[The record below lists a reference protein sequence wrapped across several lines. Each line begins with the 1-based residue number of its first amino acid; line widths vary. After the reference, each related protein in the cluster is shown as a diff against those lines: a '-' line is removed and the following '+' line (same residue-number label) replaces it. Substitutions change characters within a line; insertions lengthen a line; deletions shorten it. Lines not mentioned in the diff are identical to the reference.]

1 MFKYETDAKFENNFI
16 KKNIFYFHNA
26 CTPVKFNFVSSDIKK
41 ANYSKNWYENIEKSI
56 KQHKNRNSNLVIF
69 GLTELTDTSNEKIA
83 EYDAES
89 FFELVN
95 ELEALNGTNNKIMW
109 QIDEIKRL
117 KNGKNTLGPAP
128 LLIKLGGDKS
138 QLVRNEILKAAKKL
152 KTSTKYKNL
161 SISPDLSV
169 HQRMRLKELNK
180 IKKELNN
187 GLIDS
192 KLPKNFYYG
201 IRNNKIVKIKKD
213 LEEIDNAQ
221 FENKIKSLSNEL
233 NHIREYFESKIL
245 DLFAIFRELTK
256 TVSKIND
263 NCITQSERTLN
274 ATEINCKTILNTVNK
289 VDDKMNHIIIELID
303 TITSDKVK
311 IYRLITRIFE
321 KLDFCEPE
329 INEEITTLND
339 YINKYKIT

>member
-1 MFKYETDAKFENNFI
+1 MDSLAFFRKGYALQYLNENQ
-16 KKNIFYFHNA
+16 NA
-26 CTPVKFNFVSSDIKK
+26 IECFNKSIEINQ
-41 ANYSKNWYENIEKSI
+41 NYSLAYYNRGNSFFSLKNYQEAIQNYDIA
-56 KQHKNRNSNLVIF
+56 L
-69 GLTELTDTSNEKIA
+69 GLNLTDSNVFNKK
-83 EYDAES
+83 AES

-187 GLIDS
+187 GLIGS

-321 KLDFCEPE
+321 KLFSEK
-329 INEEITTLND
+329 LNSKSEV
-339 YINKYKIT
+339 IKLTKELF

>member
-1 MFKYETDAKFENNFI
+1 
-16 KKNIFYFHNA
+16 
-26 CTPVKFNFVSSDIKK
+26 
-41 ANYSKNWYENIEKSI
+41 
-56 KQHKNRNSNLVIF
+56 
-69 GLTELTDTSNEKIA
+69 
-83 EYDAES
+83 
-89 FFELVN
+89 
-95 ELEALNGTNNKIMW
+95 
-109 QIDEIKRL
+109 
-117 KNGKNTLGPAP
+117 
-128 LLIKLGGDKS
+128 
-138 QLVRNEILKAAKKL
+138 
-152 KTSTKYKNL
+152 
-161 SISPDLSV
+161 
-169 HQRMRLKELNK
+169 MRLKELNK

-274 ATEINCKTILNTVNK
+274 AA
-289 VDDKMNHIIIELID
+289 
-303 TITSDKVK
+303 
-311 IYRLITRIFE
+311 
-321 KLDFCEPE
+321 
-329 INEEITTLND
+329 
-339 YINKYKIT
+339 